1 MEDTD
6 ASASQHEDSNPQTV
20 LVHIVSPST
29 EVPDRLT
36 FSKIPLTTTISELKK
51 RIHDAVPTKP
61 TPERQRLIYR
71 GRALGQQD
79 LTLAALF
86 GNEAVSPNPILR

>member
-6 ASASQHEDSNPQTV
+6 ISASHHEDPNP
-20 LVHIVSPST
+20 PA

-36 FSKIPLTTTISELKK
+36 FSKIPLTTTIGELKK
-51 RIHDAVPTKP
+51 RVQDAVSTKP
-61 TPERQRLIYR
+61 APERQRLIYR

-79 LTLAALF
+79 LTLATLF
-86 GNEAVSPNPILR
+86 GNEAVHT

>member
-6 ASASQHEDSNPQTV
+6 VSASHHGDPNPQAV

-36 FSKIPLTTTISELKK
+36 FSKIPLTTTIGEMKK
-51 RIHDAVPTKP
+51 RIQDAVSTKP
-61 TPERQRLIYR
+61 APERQRLIYR

-86 GNEAVSPNPILR
+86 GNEAVTT